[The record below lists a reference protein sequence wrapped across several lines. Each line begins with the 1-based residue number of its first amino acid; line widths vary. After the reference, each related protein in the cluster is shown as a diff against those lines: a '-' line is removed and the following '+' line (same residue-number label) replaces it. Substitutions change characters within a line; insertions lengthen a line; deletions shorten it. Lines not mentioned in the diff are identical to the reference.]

1 MPPVCWVASKT
12 AGRPAGAERTGFS
25 MMESKTFRRH
35 LASLLFLV
43 CSVLLLVA
51 LLGARPVRRVR
62 PLDPTRTAAALGWY
76 EETEAGSGQWVYR
89 SA

>member
-1 MPPVCWVASKT
+1 MAPVCWVASKT
-12 AGRPAGAERTGFS
+12 SRRPAGAERTGFS
-25 MMESKTFRRH
+25 MMESRTFRRH

-51 LLGARPVRRVR
+51 LLGTRPVRRVR
-62 PLDPTRTAAALGWY
+62 ILDPTRTAAAAGWY
-76 EETEAGSGQWVYR
+76 EETQAGSGQWVYH

>member
-1 MPPVCWVASKT
+1 
-12 AGRPAGAERTGFS
+12 
-25 MMESKTFRRH
+25 MMENRTFKRH
-35 LASLLFLV
+35 LASVLFLV

-62 PLDPTRTAAALGWY
+62 LLDPTRTAAAAGWY

-89 SA
+89 QA